1 MGRGCSVI
9 SSLRRELREIASDRL
24 YRSILLLFPAIM
36 TLFFCVIFYR
46 GAIDGVPI
54 AVVDRDYTPLSRQML
69 RMVDATS
76 GVSIAFQERDI
87 SSAERRVL
95 DGDVEGI
102 LYVDKGFEDR
112 VYRGESATLG
122 CYLSG
127 ANISACGIL
136 SRDIQLAVQ
145 SFSAGVALQTLESMG
160 VNDARAMVEIMPI
173 NIQSNI
179 ISNPY
184 LNYGYYLAPIFMIL
198 GVVVFTVLSTIY
210 AIGRELR
217 YHTAGEWLSVA
228 NGSLAGGVVGKLL
241 PVTIA
246 MWVMSQFIYFVLFV
260 IMGMECEGS
269 YLLLSL
275 VTLLFIIVYE
285 GVALFVVAVT
295 ANLRL
300 ALSLGG
306 GYSVMAFT
314 FSGITFPTMAMYGV
328 ARLFAKLFPLSYFSE
343 LFTNQVMR
351 GAPFGYDVDNLLY
364 MTLFLVVVPLS
375 WRRLNRVVREDK
387 YWGRE

>member
-1 MGRGCSVI
+1 MVSA
-9 SSLRRELREIASDRL
+9 E
-24 YRSILLLFPAIM
+24 
-36 TLFFCVIFYR
+36 
-46 GAIDGVPI
+46 
-54 AVVDRDYTPLSRQML
+54 QML
-69 RMVDATS
+69 
-76 GVSIAFQERDI
+76 
-87 SSAERRVL
+87 L

-102 LYVDKGFEDR
+102 LYVDKGFEED
-112 VYRGESATLG
+112 VYRGESAKVG

-127 ANISACGIL
+127 ANISASGVL

-145 SFSAGVALQTLESMG
+145 SFSAGVALQSLESMG
-160 VNDARAMVEIMPI
+160 LSEAQAMVEIVPI

-184 LNYGYYLAPIFMIL
+184 MNYGYYLAPIFMVL
-198 GVVVFTVLSTIY
+198 GVVIFTVLSTIY

-217 YHTAGEWLSVA
+217 YATASRWLA
-228 NGSLAGGVVGKLL
+228 RAKDSLFGGVVGKLL

-246 MWVMSQFIYFVLFV
+246 MFVMSQFIYFVLFV
-260 IMGMECEGS
+260 VMGMECVGS
-269 YLLLSL
+269 YLVISL
-275 VTLLFIIVYE
+275 VTVLFIVVYE
-285 GVALFVVAVT
+285 GVAIALIALT

-314 FSGITFPTMAMYGV
+314 FSGITFPTIAMFGV
-328 ARLFAKLFPLSYFSE
+328 ARLFSKLFPLSYFSE
-343 LFTNQVMR
+343 FFVSQVMR
-351 GAPFGYDVDNLLY
+351 GAPLSYDVDNLLY

-375 WRRLNRVVREDK
+375 WRRLGRVVRESK

>member
-36 TLFFCVIFYR
+36 TLFFCVIFYH

-112 VYRGESATLG
+112 VYRGESTTVG

-136 SRDIQLAVQ
+136 TRDIQLAVQ

-160 VNDARAMVEIMPI
+160 VNDAQALVEIMPI

-260 IMGMECEGS
+260 VMGMECEGS

-375 WRRLNRVVREDK
+375 WRRLNRVVREEK

>member
-112 VYRGESATLG
+112 VYRGESTTVG

-136 SRDIQLAVQ
+136 SRDIQLAVH
-145 SFSAGVALQTLESMG
+145 SFSAGVALQTLEGMG
-160 VNDARAMVEIMPI
+160 VNDAQAMVEIMPI

>member
-1 MGRGCSVI
+1 MLINSVI
-9 SSLRRELREIASDRL
+9 SSFRREVQEIASDRL
-24 YRSILLLFPAIM
+24 YFSILVLFPAVM
-36 TLFFCVIFYR
+36 SLFFCVIFYR
-46 GAIDGVPI
+46 GAIDDIPI
-54 AVVDRDYTPLSRQML
+54 VVVDRDHTPLSRQL
-69 RMVDATS
+69 LGMVNSTS
-76 GVSIAFQERDI
+76 GVSIAFQEQDMV
-87 SSAERRVL
+87 SAEQMLL

-102 LYVDKGFEDR
+102 LYVDKGFEED
-112 VYRGESATLG
+112 VYRGESAKVG

-127 ANISACGIL
+127 ANISASGVL

-145 SFSAGVALQTLESMG
+145 SFSAGVALQSLESMG
-160 VNDARAMVEIMPI
+160 LSEAQAMVEIVPI

-184 LNYGYYLAPIFMIL
+184 MNYGYYLAPIFMVL
-198 GVVVFTVLSTIY
+198 GVVIFTVLSTIY

-217 YHTAGEWLSVA
+217 YATASRWLA
-228 NGSLAGGVVGKLL
+228 RAKDSLFGGVVGKLL

-246 MWVMSQFIYFVLFV
+246 MFVMSQFIYFVLFV
-260 IMGMECEGS
+260 VMGMECVGS
-269 YLLLSL
+269 YLVISL
-275 VTLLFIIVYE
+275 VTVLFIVVYE
-285 GVALFVVAVT
+285 GVAIALIALT

-314 FSGITFPTMAMYGV
+314 FSGITFPTIAMFGV
-328 ARLFAKLFPLSYFSE
+328 ARLFSKLFPLSYFSE
-343 LFTNQVMR
+343 FFVSQVMR
-351 GAPFGYDVDNLLY
+351 GAPLSYDVDNLLY

-375 WRRLNRVVREDK
+375 WRRLGRVVRESK

>member
-1 MGRGCSVI
+1 MGKGYSVI

-36 TLFFCVIFYR
+36 TLFFGIIFYR

-69 RMVDATS
+69 RMIDATT
-76 GVSIAFQERDI
+76 GVSIAFQELDMF
-87 SSAERRVL
+87 SAEERML
-95 DGDVEGI
+95 NGDVEGI
-102 LYVDKGFEDR
+102 IYVDKGFEDAI
-112 VYRGESATLG
+112 YRGESATVG

-160 VNDARAMVEIMPI
+160 VDYTQAMVDIMPI

-198 GVVVFTVLSTIY
+198 GIVVFTMLSTIY
-210 AIGRELR
+210 AVGRELR
-217 YHTAGEWLSVA
+217 YRTASDWLSVA
-228 NGSLAGGVVGKLL
+228 NGMLAGGVVGKLI
-241 PVTIA
+241 PITIA
-246 MWVMSQFIYFVLFV
+246 MVVMSQFVYFILFV
-260 IMGMECEGS
+260 VMGMECECN
-269 YLLLSL
+269 YLVLSL
-275 VTLLFIIVYE
+275 ITLLFIIVYE
-285 GVALFVVAVT
+285 GVALLFIALT

-314 FSGITFPTMAMYGV
+314 FSGITFPTIAMYDV
-328 ARLFAKLFPLSYFSE
+328 AQGFSKLFPLTYFSE
-343 LFTNQVMR
+343 LFTGQVMR
-351 GAPFGYDVDNLLY
+351 GAPFRYDIDNIVY
-364 MTLFLVVVPLS
+364 MTLFLVVVPLV
-375 WRRLNRVVREDK
+375 WRRLDRVVCEDK

>member
-1 MGRGCSVI
+1 
-9 SSLRRELREIASDRL
+9 
-24 YRSILLLFPAIM
+24 M

-112 VYRGESATLG
+112 VYRGESATVG

-160 VNDARAMVEIMPI
+160 VNDAQAMVEIMPI

-198 GVVVFTVLSTIY
+198 GVVVFTMLSTIY

-260 IMGMECEGS
+260 VMGMECEGS

-285 GVALFVVAVT
+285 GVALLVVAVT

>member
-1 MGRGCSVI
+1 MLIHSVI
-9 SSLRRELREIASDRL
+9 SSLRRELREIAADRMYL
-24 YRSILLLFPAIM
+24 SILVLFPAMM
-36 TLFFCVIFYR
+36 TLFFGIIFYR

-54 AVVDRDYTPLSRQML
+54 AVVDRDCTPLSRQLLSMI
-69 RMVDATS
+69 DATA
-76 GVSIAFQERDI
+76 GVAIVSQEHDI
-87 SSAERRVL
+87 SSAERCLL
-95 DGDVEGI
+95 DGDVEGVV
-102 LYVDKGFEDR
+102 YVDKGFEDR
-112 VYRGESATLG
+112 VYRGESATVG

-145 SFSAGVALQTLESMG
+145 SFSAGVALETLQSMG
-160 VNDARAMVEIMPI
+160 LSYNEAMVEIMPI
-173 NIQSNI
+173 NIQTNI

-217 YHTAGEWLSVA
+217 YRTALEWLVVA
-228 NGSLAGGVVGKLL
+228 NRSLVSGVIGKLL
-241 PVTIA
+241 PITIA

-260 IMGMECEGS
+260 IMGMECEGN
-269 YLLLSL
+269 YLVLSL
-275 VTLLFIIVYE
+275 ITLLFIIVYE
-285 GVALFVVAVT
+285 GVALAFVALT
-295 ANLRL
+295 SNLRL

-314 FSGITFPTMAMYGV
+314 FSGITFPTIAMYGV
-328 ARLFAKLFPLSYFSE
+328 ARVFSKLFPLTYFSE
-343 LFTNQVMR
+343 LFISLVMR

-375 WRRLNRVVREDK
+375 WRRLGRVVREDK